1 MTTRFASSLL
11 FLFSLSTAIGCG
23 TTISGDL
30 ESEEESEEDSE
41 EDDGTINGYTPCA
54 TPDRVCGEYGDEIQ
68 YCFLDEDGAETW
80 TECCYIEFSPEC
92 ECPAPWA
99 DLDEDVDCNTPL
111 VLSFDQRAVSF
122 TSEPGATFNLT
133 RESETSVQTDW
144 PTSATPWLAL
154 DLNQNGAIDHG
165 AELFGSATQVGD
177 GFAPN
182 GFIALGAL
190 DDNHDGVI
198 DSADSKFSELLIWR
212 DADHSRSSEP
222 AELSPA
228 SLELLA
234 IDLAYGI
241 DRRCDDRGNCEVER
255 AAFRTL
261 DEHGQVTQGAVVDVH
276 LRRQ

>member
-1 MTTRFASSLL
+1 MTTHRASTLA
-11 FLFSLSTAIGCG
+11 FLFALGTSIGCG
-23 TTISGDL
+23 TTVSGDL
-30 ESEEESEEDSE
+30 ESESDEE
-41 EDDGTINGYTPCA
+41 DGTINGYTLCA
-54 TPDRVCGEYGDEIQ
+54 TPERACGEFGDEIQ
-68 YCFLDEDGAETW
+68 YCYLDDEGAETW
-80 TECCYIEFSPEC
+80 TECCYSEIIPEC

-99 DLDEDVDCNTPL
+99 EPLDAEDCETPL
-111 VLSFDQRAVSF
+111 VLSFDQRPVTF

-133 RESETSVQTDW
+133 RQSVVSLQTDW

-154 DLNQNGAIDHG
+154 DLNHNGAIDHG

-182 GFIALGAL
+182 GFVALAAL
-190 DDNHDGVI
+190 DDNRDGVI

-212 DADHSRSSEP
+212 DADHSRSSDP

-234 IDLAYGI
+234 IDLAYSI

-261 DEHGQVTQGAVVDVH
+261 DVHGKVSVGAVVDVH